1 MKNYCVLIDPG
12 HGGIFSGAVAG
23 GVKEKD
29 ITLGVSYQ
37 LFERLR
43 EKGIH
48 ALMTRMADHELKLDL
63 GADLQERCNIE
74 HKIRPALFISLHCNA
89 ASSEQAH
96 GFEVF
101 TSPGETPSDAT
112 ATNIYTYMQ
121 ADHPDIT
128 YRTDYSD
135 GDPDKEANFAVLT
148 GTRGPAVLVEL
159 GFLTNPEER
168 KRLTSPHYTGAI
180 AETIAEA
187 IIASPWLFGR

>member
-12 HGGIFSGAVAG
+12 HGGIFSGATAGSVREKHVNLDVA
-23 GVKEKD
+23 
-29 ITLGVSYQ
+29 YQ
-37 LFERLR
+37 LHHAFEKR
-43 EKGIH
+43 GIS
-48 ALMTRMADHELKLDL
+48 APMTRMADHELKLDL

-74 HKIRPALFISLHCNA
+74 HKINPNLFISLHCNA
-89 ASSEQAH
+89 ASSEQAE

-112 ATNIYTYMQ
+112 ASNIYAYMKD
-121 ADHPDIT
+121 DHPNIT
-128 YRTDYSD
+128 YRTDFSD
-135 GDPDKEANFAVLT
+135 GDPDKEAKFAVLT

-159 GFLTNPEER
+159 GFLTNPDER
-168 KRLTSPHYTGAI
+168 KRLTSSHYTNAI